1 MAWIFAILFIVSAF
15 AVTYTYFPIGKLLNP
30 SFYQQSLKQVGIYE
44 RLPASIASL
53 LAERISP
60 TSDSSD
66 SGISLMILSEA
77 EWESILVDLIDPE
90 WIHSQS
96 DQVIE
101 QVFDILLISE
111 DPLNKPV
118 EISVSEIKE
127 NVAGQ
132 AGVQAISQIIAAQPP
147 CSLDQLLGLVQAG
160 LGMESALGSLLCR
173 PPEFILSE
181 IDPLVESLLST
192 AVAQVPDQISFYIP
206 FPQTGQQEDRIQG
219 SQSEVTLPEPVRI
232 LRQVNTINR
241 LSPLLPLF
249 LLSLLTLFAVR
260 SIKDL
265 TAWWG
270 GSFLAAGS
278 ISLVSVLFIRPSAN
292 WLLSSY
298 MPLGLIQNISL
309 PDFLV
314 QIGITDLY
322 QELTNQLLLSIIL
335 PASIMTAVGIV
346 LLGVYYLLSRDSV
359 KPIPQSSH
367 LQPNLPDSQHVE
379 EL

>member
-1 MAWIFAILFIVSAF
+1 MAWIFAILFSISSFV
-15 AVTYTYFPIGKLLNP
+15 VTYTYFPIGKLLDP
-30 SFYQQSLKQVGIYE
+30 SFYQQSLQQVGIYE
-44 RLPASIASL
+44 RLPASVASQ

-66 SGISLMILSEA
+66 GGLSLMILSEA
-77 EWESILVDLIDPE
+77 EWESILVDLIDPD
-90 WIHSQS
+90 WISSQS
-96 DQVIE
+96 DQFIE

-111 DPLNKPV
+111 DPLNTPV

-181 IDPLVESLLST
+181 INPLVESILST
-192 AVAQVPDQISFYIP
+192 AVDQVPDQISFYIP
-206 FPQTGQQEDRIQG
+206 FPQTGQQEGGLQG
-219 SQSEVTLPEPVRI
+219 SQSGITLPESLRI

-241 LSPLLPLF
+241 LSPLLPL
-249 LLSLLTLFAVR
+249 LLLGLLTLFAVR

-265 TAWWG
+265 TGWWG

-278 ISLVSVLFIRPSAN
+278 ISLVSVLFFRPSAN
-292 WLLSSY
+292 WVLSSY
-298 MPLGLIQNISL
+298 MPLGLIQNINL

-322 QELTNQLLLSIIL
+322 QEITNQLLLSIIL
-335 PASIMTAVGIV
+335 PASIMTAVGII
-346 LLGVYYLLSRDSV
+346 LLVAYYLLSRNSA
-359 KPIPQSSH
+359 KQIPQPSH
-367 LQPNLPDSQHVE
+367 LQTNLPDGQHVE
-379 EL
+379 EI